1 MNTGNEGSCCGSPV
15 EGRPI
20 FTVFNKV
27 KKEKRKL
34 IEVSKNEA
42 HYIMEHA
49 KNSKVTITG
58 RHKKSRNKRYYADEV
73 RETYRLL
80 NEYRGAQ
87 KK

>member
-1 MNTGNEGSCCGSPV
+1 M
-15 EGRPI
+15 
-20 FTVFNKV
+20 
-27 KKEKRKL
+27 